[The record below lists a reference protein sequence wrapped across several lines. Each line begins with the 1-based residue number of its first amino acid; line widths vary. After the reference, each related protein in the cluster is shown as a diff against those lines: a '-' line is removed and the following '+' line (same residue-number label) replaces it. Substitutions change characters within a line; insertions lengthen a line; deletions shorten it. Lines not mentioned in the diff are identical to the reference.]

1 MPRDAQGHDL
11 TGATDEAVPYY
22 DRAIRAF
29 TLAYGDTIGELDSA
43 RQAAPNFTMA
53 QLAKAWVLALANDAI
68 MINPARAL
76 LHAANAL
83 PSNDREKTHAAAL
96 AHAVEGHRMSA
107 VRILDRHLM
116 RDPTDLLAHYAAMLL
131 DAFQGRFHCVRDRSA
146 RALPRWSKSQPGYGA
161 LLAFYGFGLEEAG
174 NYAQAEDTARAAAEL
189 EPHGYWPHHAVSHVM
204 EMTGRPADGLDWMA
218 AREPFWSA
226 KENANRVHIWWHK
239 ALFNVELGQ
248 YGDALAIYDGPI
260 LETQRPLGIS
270 LTNASALLWRLEM
283 LGCDAGQR
291 WQDLAAVWQGHA
303 NGQLCVF
310 ADIHAAMT
318 ALRAGQTGEIE
329 KLLAAMRNTAAS
341 GTEAAVTYRDIGL
354 PVVEG
359 LGAFHDGKYAA
370 AVDLLLPARADLW
383 RMGGSHAQRD
393 IIDWTLSEAAIRSG
407 QRDIALALA
416 HERLGLRPDSAPNR
430 RFLQAAEAIAASP

>member
-1 MPRDAQGHDL
+1 MLRDAQGHDL
-11 TGATDEAVPYY
+11 TGATDAAVIHY
-22 DRAIRAF
+22 DNAVRAF
-29 TLAYGDTIGELDSA
+29 TLAYGDTIGALDAA
-43 RQAAPNFTMA
+43 RQAAPDFTMA
-53 QLAKAWVLALANDAI
+53 HLAKAWVLALANDAV
-68 MINPARAL
+68 MINPARDL
-76 LHAANAL
+76 LQAAGTL
-83 PSNDREKTHAAAL
+83 PANTREATHAAAL
-96 AHAVEGHRMSA
+96 AHAVEGHRMAA

-116 RDPTDLLAHYAAMLL
+116 QDPTDLLAHYAAMLL

-146 RALPRWSKSQPGYGA
+146 RALPRWSKSQPGYGI

-174 NYAQAEDTARAAAEL
+174 NYAQAEDTARAAAAL

-204 EMTGRPADGLDWMA
+204 EMTGRPADGLDWMV
-218 AREPFWSA
+218 ARKPLWSA
-226 KENANRVHIWWHK
+226 KDNANRVHIWWHK
-239 ALFNVELGQ
+239 ALFHVELGQ
-248 YGDALAIYDGPI
+248 YDEALAIYDGPI
-260 LETQRPLGIS
+260 VATQRPLGIS

-291 WQDLAAVWQGHA
+291 WHDLAAIWHGHA
-303 NGQLCVF
+303 NGRLCLF

-318 ALRAGQTGEIE
+318 ALSAGQSSEIE
-329 KLLAAMRNTAAS
+329 TLLAAMQATAAS
-341 GTEAAVTYRDIGL
+341 GTEVAPAYRDTGL

-359 LGAFHDGKYAA
+359 LSAFHDGRYAE

-393 IIDWTLSEAAIRSG
+393 VVDWTLSEAAIRSQ

-430 RFLQAAEAIAASP
+430 RFLQAAEAIAAA